1 MKKIISLILAAAI
14 LLAIGVT
21 AFAETSEPEVFLK
34 TLDFTVVKV
43 WQDEGVKHPAVT
55 MDIYCKDTI
64 VKTVV
69 LSEENNWTETVNVWN
84 GELYNMGAAMDEL
97 YKYSVKERPVAGYVP
112 SSSGGYDELE
122 RDDEN
127 KKYTATY
134 RIYNEPLK
142 KVEIPVTVTVK
153 KTGTAEPGIHTF
165 YYDLAILADS
175 PIIYSNEISTHSENE
190 KQWDYTVSYTG
201 DLKGSGNGFS
211 VTAKGEGTYS
221 GSIIIEAEDS
231 AFWHL
236 RGRINKRAGVTAPRG
251 WTYDETVYGFRTTY
265 FYHEGEEYP
274 APTYDLYKIGEQYA
288 SGEEWLGTV
297 PAAYVNEYKAD
308 RIYNESTVI
317 KIESK
322 NENEQNPN
330 TGASVYGIVA
340 AVIALG
346 AAAVALKVRK

>member
-1 MKKIISLILAAAI
+1 MKKIISLILAAAM

-21 AFAETSEPEVFLK
+21 AFATEISSGDMTSLK
-34 TLDFTVVKV
+34 ITVRKYWYDNSEAHHEDVL
-43 WQDEGVKHPAVT
+43 A
-55 MDIYCKDTI
+55 DIYVEDKLAQ
-64 VKTVV
+64 TVT
-69 LSEENNWTETVNVWN
+69 LSEKNSWEAVAKIDIDPVP
-84 GELYNMGAAMDEL
+84 LM
-97 YKYSVKERPVAGYVP
+97 ERIDFIDNKIKVVERAVAGYK
-112 SSSGGYDELE
+112 SSVYGPYEIRLDDYDGGCEMAFDISNS
-122 RDDEN
+122 RVT
-127 KKYTATY
+127 KA
-134 RIYNEPLK
+134 
-142 KVEIPVTVTVK
+142 EIPVTVTVK
-153 KTGTAEPGIHTF
+153 KTGAAEPGPHTF

-175 PIIYSNEISTHSENE
+175 PIVYSNEISTNSENE

-251 WTYDETVYGFRTTY
+251 WTYDETLYGFRTY
-265 FYHEGEEYP
+265 FDYESGKDA
-274 APTYDLYKIGEQYA
+274 APTYEMYKIGEQYA